1 MEFQNL
7 NDFFDGMKK
16 NIIGSYKLEYNKFLI
31 LTISTNAKLKIH
43 DDVIRC
49 ELLMMNEISNMFFY
63 TFGICSIEKMY
74 MNIESLEY
82 IVTQCKIIY
91 EKYLFQ
97 LRLPYLDLYEGIS
110 EITLVSNKDEKSVLT
125 YILNENILRDVCS
138 WMDQR
143 F

>member
-7 NDFFDGMKK
+7 NDLIDGMKK
-16 NIIGSYKLEYNKFLI
+16 NITGSYKVEYNKFPI
-31 LTISTNAKLKIH
+31 LTISTNATLKIH

-49 ELLMMNEISNMFFY
+49 ELVMMNEISHMFFY
-63 TFGICSIEKMY
+63 IYGICFIQKKY
-74 MNIESLEY
+74 MNIEALEY
-82 IVTQCKIIY
+82 IVTQCKTIY

-125 YILNENILRDVCS
+125 YILNENILRELCS